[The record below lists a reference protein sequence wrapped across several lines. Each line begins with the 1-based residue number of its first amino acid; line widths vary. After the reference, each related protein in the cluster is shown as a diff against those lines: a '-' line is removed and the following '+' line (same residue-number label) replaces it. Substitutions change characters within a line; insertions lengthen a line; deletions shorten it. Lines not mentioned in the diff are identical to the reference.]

1 MREHVFGGERVTL
14 LVISSLVLFRL
25 LLCYLARGGENFASA
40 SAETNHVNAGGMDAH
55 IRVTPKRHIA
65 GGVPIHL
72 LNWCDEGALVR
83 WGSRP
88 VKKCLSGLRHIK
100 RLKKE
105 GRRSK
110 ARHPSPAHEQYTI
123 PEPRKAA

>member
-72 LNWCDEGALVR
+72 LNWCDEGALVH
-83 WGSRP
+83 WEQASEEVP
-88 VKKCLSGLRHIK
+88 EWDEAHQ
-100 RLKKE
+100 RLKQE
-105 GRRSK
+105 GRPSK
-110 ARHPSPAHEQYTI
+110 V
-123 PEPRKAA
+123 